1 MYTRKQLWRRCTR
14 KISDLNI
21 DLSLIKSIPKK
32 IEKKVTFDNTVYLTL
47 IPTRDE
53 LDHIKNM
60 YYVCLNNK
68 KNKIL

>member
-60 YYVCLNNK
+60 YYVSLNNK

>member
-14 KISDLNI
+14 KISDLNV
-21 DLSLIKSIPKK
+21 DLSLIKSNPKK

-60 YYVCLNNK
+60 YYVSLNNK